1 MALIVDCHQKAGD
14 LRAQSLKEERKRN
27 HHCGHGLNFEMLAM
41 SIRSRMGTAFA
52 TLNSFL
58 ILLVTEMFGFTD
70 LMHAVLLLR
79 RVRWFHTVGS
89 DHEKFDVLDA
99 FTCQATTSFCSQKQ
113 AWFFS
118 SFHRFLFYER
128 LRLLALEFLE
138 STGPPISSRTHP
150 IPRKQCFCLI
160 PVHFKVRAKYLL
172 P

>member
-1 MALIVDCHQKAGD
+1 
-14 LRAQSLKEERKRN
+14 
-27 HHCGHGLNFEMLAM
+27 
-41 SIRSRMGTAFA
+41 MGTAFA

-150 IPRKQCFCLI
+150 IPRFAFSFFLI
-160 PVHFKVRAKYLL
+160 CINLQIIYEIQFVMAANIIKKIG
-172 P
+172 